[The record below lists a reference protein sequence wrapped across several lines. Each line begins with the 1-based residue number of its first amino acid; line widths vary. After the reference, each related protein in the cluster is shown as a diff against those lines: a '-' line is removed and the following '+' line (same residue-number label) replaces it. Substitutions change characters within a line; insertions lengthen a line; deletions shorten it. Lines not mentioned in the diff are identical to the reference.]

1 MIDFDFKPDR
11 KKEKCRKWDYNL
23 IKQKYGDIP
32 KDFIPMW
39 IADMDF
45 KIPKKLEENM
55 IEAIK
60 IGVFGYTYCYDEF
73 YDAVINW
80 QKRRH
85 NIAIKKEEIILT
97 YGTVSTLHYVIQAF
111 CKENDNIILNT
122 PIYSPFE
129 DCAKKQGVNIIFNT
143 LINIDNKYYIDFE
156 KLEKDMK
163 KHKPKL
169 MLFCSPHNPSGR
181 IWTIEEINKIAK
193 LCKENNIILISD
205 EVHSEHIHIGKHYS
219 MLSLEKDLVDNI
231 IFLTS
236 PNKAFNLGGLK
247 TSYAIIKNKDLFNI
261 FKKQLNKN
269 SITSPN
275 VFGILSL
282 ITVYNDC
289 EDWLDSV
296 NNYIYENYLIL
307 KEYIDNNNLLSL
319 MELESSYLPFI
330 NIKNTNLNSK
340 GFCFK
345 LAREEGIILEPGENF
360 VKDGEDFVRM
370 NIGTQRENLL
380 KAINKINNFL
390 KKRINDI

>member
-1 MIDFDFKPDR
+1 MIKFDFKPDR
-11 KKEKCRKWDYNL
+11 KKEKCRKWDYSL

-45 KIPKKLEENM
+45 KIPIKLEEKM
-55 IEAIK
+55 IDTVK
-60 IGVFGYTYCYDEF
+60 RGVFGYTYCYDEF

-80 QKRRH
+80 QKDKH
-85 NIAIKKEEIILT
+85 NVELEKEDIILT

-129 DCAKKQGVNIIFNT
+129 DCAKKQGVNIICNT
-143 LINIDNKYYIDFE
+143 LKNIDNRYYIDFE
-156 KLEKDMK
+156 KLEDDIK
-163 KHKPKL
+163 KNKPKL

-181 IWTIEEINKIAK
+181 IWTIEEITKVAKI
-193 LCKENNIILISD
+193 CKENNVILVSD

-219 MLSLEKDLVDNI
+219 MLSLEKDLIDNI

-247 TSYAIIKNKDLFNI
+247 TSYAIIKNKDLLKR
-261 FKKQLNKN
+261 FKMQLNKN

-289 EDWLDSV
+289 EDWLDGV
-296 NNYIYENYLIL
+296 NKYIYENYLLL
-307 KEYIDNNNLLSL
+307 KKYVDSNNLISI
-319 MELESSYLPFI
+319 MDMESSYLPFI
-330 NIKNTNLNSK
+330 DIKNTNLTSK
-340 GFCFK
+340 EFCFK
-345 LAREEGIILEPGENF
+345 LAQEEGVILEPGGNF
-360 VKDGEDFVRM
+360 VKDGDNFVRM
-370 NIGTQRENLL
+370 NIGTQRDNVL
-380 KAINKINNFL
+380 KAIERLDNFFKNNF
-390 KKRINDI
+390 